1 MLKNNELE
9 ERLFSMLP
17 KELKLSHEE
26 LTRESKLEEI
36 GFDSLAVI
44 EFKFEVEDA
53 FGIRFGQFV
62 TPPITLGEVF
72 DQIEEAINLASG
84 RS

>member
-1 MLKNNELE
+1 MLKNTELE

-17 KELKLSHEE
+17 KELTLPHEE
-26 LTRESKLEEI
+26 LTRESKLQDI

-62 TPPITLGEVF
+62 SPPVTLGEVF
-72 DQIEEAINLASG
+72 DQIEEAINLAAG